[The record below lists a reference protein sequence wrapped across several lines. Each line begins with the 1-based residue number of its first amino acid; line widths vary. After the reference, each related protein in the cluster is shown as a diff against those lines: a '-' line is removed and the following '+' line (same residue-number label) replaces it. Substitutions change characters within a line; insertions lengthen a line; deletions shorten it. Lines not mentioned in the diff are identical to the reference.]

1 MVSARLVIQAGAQM
15 TRKVSQ
21 AGIDLVKRFE
31 GCRLRAYRDSA
42 GVTTIGYGT
51 TRIAGRLVSPKL
63 TITQAEAELLLLT
76 QLQDHWNMAERHI
89 ENPDGLTQNQV
100 DALASFVYNVGV
112 TSFMESTMLSF
123 INRGQLRCAAD
134 EFLRWDKAG
143 GKRLRGLTRRRQAER
158 ELFLKGLK

>member
-1 MVSARLVIQAGAQM
+1 M

-21 AGIDLVKRFE
+21 TGIDLVKRFE
-31 GCRLRAYRDSA
+31 GCKLKAYWDKS
-42 GVTTIGYGT
+42 GKVYTIGFGT
-51 TRIAGRLVSPKL
+51 TRIAGRPVSPKL

-76 QLQDHWNMAERHI
+76 QLQDHWDRAERHI
-89 ENPDGLTQNQV
+89 DNPDGLTQNQV
-100 DALASFVYNVGV
+100 DALASFVYNVGA
-112 TSFMESTMLSF
+112 TAFKESTMLSF

-134 EFLRWDKAG
+134 ELLRWDKSG